1 MWASYKNTCIHPY
14 KAFLTW
20 VVIGEN
26 IIINFN
32 AFHHSNHLRLL
43 ICYTGHFDEKKT
55 VEFVSVAMCVR
66 SYRLNTVL
74 LICFVT
80 WQSSKCAESHIYQLF
95 SYFLF

>member
-1 MWASYKNTCIHPY
+1 MGGN
-14 KAFLTW
+14 
-20 VVIGEN
+20 GGN
-26 IIINFN
+26 IIIDFN
-32 AFHHSNHLRLL
+32 AFHQFNHLRLL

-55 VEFVSVAMCVR
+55 VEFVSVGICVR

>member
-20 VVIGEN
+20 VVMGGN
-26 IIINFN
+26 IIIDFN
-32 AFHHSNHLRLL
+32 AFHHFNHLRLL

-74 LICFVT
+74 LICSVT

-95 SYFLF
+95 SYFSF